1 MGEDNLGLMLV
12 SWALQS
18 AIGSSSLTLETPYCL
33 GWWLLNRLI
42 CLPCPQP
49 GPRLAFFFLALLST
63 SSGVLYY
70 YYHRN
75 QTVKAKV
82 DVPLLQEALQLTV
95 SFFRCAARC
104 KLGYDSHG
112 WLIHAF
118 AMCFSWRTQT
128 MPVPNEPQNRY
139 NQPHHDINVFIHIY
153 THTHCT
159 YRGWMDGWVDGWM
172 DDR

>member
-1 MGEDNLGLMLV
+1 
-12 SWALQS
+12 
-18 AIGSSSLTLETPYCL
+18 
-33 GWWLLNRLI
+33 
-42 CLPCPQP
+42 
-49 GPRLAFFFLALLST
+49 LAFFFLALLST

-112 WLIHAF
+112 
-118 AMCFSWRTQT
+118 
-128 MPVPNEPQNRY
+128 
-139 NQPHHDINVFIHIY
+139 
-153 THTHCT
+153 
-159 YRGWMDGWVDGWM
+159 
-172 DDR
+172 